1 MKKLTSI
8 SLMILIG
15 LSAGNT
21 YAADNRNSPSLLELA
36 DPDLPGGS
44 YDARIELQKKVDNL
58 EDLQMTP
65 KQYNTIKDMLLSQQR
80 AASTPYTS
88 TAIPVT
94 RSLNV
99 KFEAGLTPPIIR
111 LSSGM
116 LTTIVFTDG
125 AGNPWN
131 IKSVALNRQ
140 VFSDGATVMKD
151 ANSEQNSADTATN
164 PTNSI
169 RNILSIE
176 PLNPVAYGNVIVTL
190 EGLDKPVILLLAT
203 GQQEVDMRV
212 DARISGINPNRS
224 MVKNGN
230 SSVGS
235 ITTEMDDATLLF
247 VDGTPPE
254 NVERLKTSADSIQ
267 AWRFNDD
274 LIVRTNRQII
284 YPAYKSS
291 VTSSSG
297 VSVYKFDVEN
307 QSVTISDS
315 HGQPLTIYIEQ
326 E

>member
-21 YAADNRNSPSLLELA
+21 YAADNRNPPSLLELA

-99 KFEAGLTPPIIR
+99 KFESGLTPPIIR

-140 VFSDGATVMKD
+140 VFSDGADVMKD
-151 ANSEQNSADTATN
+151 ANPEQNSADTATN

-212 DARISGINPNRS
+212 DARISGINPNRP

-254 NVERLKTSADSIQ
+254 NVERMKTSADSIQ

>member
-1 MKKLTSI
+1 MVL
-8 SLMILIG
+8 LG
-15 LSAGNT
+15 LSAANT
-21 YAADNRNSPSLLELA
+21 FAADNKNAPSILELA

-44 YDARIELQKKVDNL
+44 YDAKIEMQKKINNL

-65 KQYNTIKDMLLSQQR
+65 NQYNTIKDMLLNQQR
-80 AASTPYTS
+80 AASSPYTS

-99 KFEAGLTPPIIR
+99 KFESGLTPPIVR
-111 LSSGM
+111 LSAGM
-116 LTTIVFTDG
+116 LTTVVFTDG

-140 VFSDGATVMKD
+140 VFSDGADVAKD
-151 ANSEQNSADTATN
+151 VTSSEASNDKDGDTPKA
-164 PTNSI
+164 I

-176 PLNPVAYGNVIVTL
+176 PLNPVAYGNVIITL

-224 MVKNGN
+224 SIKNGL
-230 SSVGS
+230 SASGS
-235 ITTEMDDATLLF
+235 TTSISTEMDDATLLF
-247 VDGTPPE
+247 VDGTPPD
-254 NVERLKTSADSIQ
+254 NVERMKTSSDAIH
-267 AWRFNDD
+267 AWRYNDD
-274 LIVRTNRQII
+274 LIVRTTRQVI

-315 HGQPLTIYIEQ
+315 HGQPLTIFIEQ